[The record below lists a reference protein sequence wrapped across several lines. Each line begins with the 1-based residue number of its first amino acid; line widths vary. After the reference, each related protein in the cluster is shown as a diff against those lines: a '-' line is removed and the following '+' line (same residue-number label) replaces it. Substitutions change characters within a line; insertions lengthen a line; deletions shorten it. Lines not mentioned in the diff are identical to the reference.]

1 MSQITSST
9 GWSSTPRA
17 SFRARDDWSLKWWV
31 MFAVILSFFFHGLLY
46 VSFDKISMVR
56 RMVAADCVGTIAWV
70 LDIVAQDLRR
80 TRRGGAKAES
90 ERIRLRFGELRIQA
104 FAVRSAVY
112 RTARLADAGHNVVNE
127 TIAAKV
133 LAAEAANQITDVA
146 IQLVGGEA
154 LVSGH
159 PLEAIC
165 RRMRG
170 LRLAEGESDTLRVNL
185 SRGYLD
191 LGKGR
196 I

>member
-1 MSQITSST
+1 M
-9 GWSSTPRA
+9 
-17 SFRARDDWSLKWWV
+17 
-31 MFAVILSFFFHGLLY
+31 
-46 VSFDKISMVR
+46 
-56 RMVAADCVGTIAWV
+56 
-70 LDIVAQDLRR
+70 
-80 TRRGGAKAES
+80 
-90 ERIRLRFGELRIQA
+90 RLRFGELRIQA
-104 FAVRSAVY
+104 YAVRSTVY

-133 LAAEAANQITDVA
+133 LAAEAANQVADVA

-159 PLEAIC
+159 PLEAIV

-185 SRGYLD
+185 SRGFLD